1 MAKLIGIAVVVL
13 IAGVLA
19 FITSRPDSFLI
30 TRTRQL
36 DASPDAV
43 YALINNFALWRQWSP
58 YENVDPNMER
68 EYSGP
73 AAGVGA
79 RYAYK
84 GNRNIGVGRME
95 ILESKPGERID
106 IRLEFI
112 EPFAAVN
119 QANFVLE
126 ASGKGT
132 RVTWN
137 MSGPNTFMGKGMMAF
152 GLMESFIGKQLEK
165 GLTDLETAAR
175 AADFKATQ
183 SAQAEP
189 LTASPAH

>member
-13 IAGVLA
+13 IVGVLA
-19 FITSRPDSFLI
+19 FIATRPDSFHI
-30 TRTRQL
+30 SRTRQL

-43 YALINNFALWRQWSP
+43 YALINNFSLWRQWSP

-68 EYSGP
+68 TYEGP
-73 AAGVGA
+73 VEGVGA
-79 RYAYK
+79 SYLYK

-95 ILESKPGERID
+95 ILESKLGERID

-119 QANFVLE
+119 QASFVLE
-126 ASGKGT
+126 AVEKGT
-132 RVTWN
+132 RVTWS
-137 MSGPNTFMGKGMMAF
+137 MSGPNTFMGKAMMAF

-165 GLTDLETAAR
+165 GLVDLETAAR
-175 AADFKATQ
+175 TPARK
-183 SAQAEP
+183 SALMETSA
-189 LTASPAH
+189 ASPSLAH

>member
-19 FITSRPDSFLI
+19 FIASRPDRFTIS
-30 TRTRQL
+30 RTRQL

-43 YALINNFALWRQWSP
+43 YALINNFSLWRQWSP

-68 EYSGP
+68 KYEGP

-79 RYAYK
+79 AYSYK

-95 ILESKPGERID
+95 ILESKPGERIA

-119 QANFVLE
+119 QATFVLE
-126 ASGKGT
+126 AADKGT
-132 RVTWN
+132 RVTWT
-137 MSGPNTFMGKGMMAF
+137 MAGPNTFMGKAMMAF

-175 AADFKATQ
+175 ATASKATQ
-183 SAQAEP
+183 SALAEP
-189 LTASPAH
+189 LTGAPAH

>member
-1 MAKLIGIAVVVL
+1 MARFIGIAAVVL
-13 IAGVLA
+13 IVGVIA
-19 FITSRPDSFLI
+19 FITSRPDTFLI

-43 YALINNFALWRQWSP
+43 YALINNFSLWRQWSP

-68 EYSGP
+68 QYEGP

-79 RYAYK
+79 RYSYK

-119 QANFVLE
+119 QASFVLE
-126 ASGKGT
+126 AVDKGT
-132 RVTWN
+132 RVTWS
-137 MSGPNTFMGKGMMAF
+137 MSGPNTFMGKAMMAF
-152 GLMESFIGKQLEK
+152 GFMESFIGKQLEK
-165 GLTDLETAAR
+165 GLTDLEPAAR
-175 AADFKATQ
+175 ATESKATQ

-189 LTASPAH
+189 LTASPAQ